1 MEITQ
6 DDGANASVLPLFN
19 TASLV
24 GFGAVIASLPAFKLI
39 RDLVLG
45 IAPSNPLISLSVAV
59 NILAGIT
66 GSASGGMNIAL
77 QTLGD
82 RYLELS
88 QSAGISPELMHRVT
102 SIATG
107 GLGCIAS
114 KWCGHNPVNYL
125 QVDTPTILR

>member
-107 GLGCIAS
+107 GPGCIAS
-114 KWCGHNPVNYL
+114 KWRGHNPVNHL